1 MIKRPVLQPSSLPT
15 FNLKTMFKL
24 NLKIAWRNLWKNKGY
39 TLINI
44 LGLSI
49 GMASCILIFIFI
61 RYQMSF
67 DKDFKDS
74 DRIYR
79 VVSSWDYSD
88 GNQFFSQGVP
98 MPLTPAMRNDFSP
111 YIEKIAA
118 IEQST
123 GVIQIKDAAGKET
136 LKSNE
141 DVFYIEPDFFGI
153 FGYKW
158 LSGDYAAL
166 KDPGNIVLSKEMA
179 DKFFGSWKNAL
190 GRSVNFDMAN
200 YLVIGVIDD
209 VPENNSVPL
218 KIMLSYKS
226 LKSRNLERW
235 GSVGSSS
242 ESYIKLKPNVKIEAL
257 NTPLKAFL
265 KKYYTEKAPGK
276 EGHSFQPLND
286 IHYNS
291 KFGNFSGRIMPKK
304 QIYGLAIIGFFLM
317 ITASINFINLATAQA
332 VSRSK
337 EVGIRKVMG
346 SQRSQLVVQFLTET
360 LTIVLV
366 SLLLGSVLTEI
377 ALPGMQNLFG
387 SKISFSI
394 FQHPIILA
402 FLLFLVV
409 FVSLIA
415 GFYPAVVL
423 SGFDPVLA
431 IKSKIS
437 ANTGGLGLRK
447 ILVVLQ
453 FAITATLIIG
463 TLVILQQMKY
473 IREQPL
479 GFNPT
484 AIAMVDLPNDSL
496 TMQRFDTFKSQLK
509 QVSGV
514 EEVSLCRTAP
524 SSQNNNGS
532 SFSYNSSKDADF
544 QVNTKNAD
552 VDYLKTFDLKL
563 VAGRNIVKSD
573 TINEY
578 LVNETLLKKLNV
590 KNPNEAIGKIL
601 SMGGMKAP
609 IVGVIQDFKN
619 RSLHESIDPIL
630 VGSSRTRYFNAAL
643 KLNSSQ
649 MVATMQNV
657 RKIWQNT
664 FPESVYSELFL
675 DEQIANYYQGEKV
688 MGTLFEVFAAVIIF
702 ISFIGLF
709 GLISFVATQRT
720 REVAIRKVLGASTIE
735 LIKMLNG
742 SFLMMVFI
750 ANVIAWPLAY
760 LFVSKWLSGFA
771 YRIDISVW
779 PFALAMI
786 ISMLITLITVSFR
799 SYKAAVA
806 NTVDALK
813 YE

>member
-1 MIKRPVLQPSSLPT
+1 
-15 FNLKTMFKL
+15 MFKL

-98 MPLTPAMRNDFSP
+98 LPLTPAMRNDFSS

-123 GVIQIKDAAGKET
+123 GVIQINDAAGKER
-136 LKSNE
+136 LKTQE

-153 FGYKW
+153 FDYKW

-190 GRSVNFDMAN
+190 GKSLNYDMAS
-200 YLVIGVIDD
+200 YIVIGVIDD
-209 VPENNSVPL
+209 VAENNSVPL

-226 LKSRNLERW
+226 FKSRNLDRW

-242 ESYIKLKPNVKIEAL
+242 ESYIKLKPNVDIAAL
-257 NTPLKAFL
+257 NTPLQAFL

-276 EGHSFQPLND
+276 EGHLFQPLND

-304 QIYGLAIIGFFLM
+304 QIYGLAVIGFFLI

-346 SQRSQLVVQFLTET
+346 SQRGQLVAQFLTET

-394 FQHPIILA
+394 FEHPIILA
-402 FLLFLVV
+402 FLLFLAV
-409 FVSLIA
+409 FVSLLA
-415 GFYPAVVL
+415 GFYPAIVI
-423 SGFDPVLA
+423 SGFNPVLA
-431 IKSKIS
+431 IKNKVS

-447 ILVVLQ
+447 ILVVVQ
-453 FAITATLIIG
+453 FAITVTLIIG

-473 IREQPL
+473 VREQPL

-509 QVSGV
+509 QVPGV
-514 EEVSLCRTAP
+514 EEVSLCRTPP

-552 VDYLKTFDLKL
+552 EDYLKTFDLKL

-578 LVNETLLKKLNV
+578 LINETLLKKLNV
-590 KNPNEAIGKIL
+590 NNPQEAIGKIL

-630 VGSSRTRYFNAAL
+630 VGSSRARYFNAAI
-643 KLNSSQ
+643 KLNSAQ
-649 MVATMQNV
+649 MLTTMKNV
-657 RKIWQNT
+657 QKIWQKT

-675 DEQIANYYQGEKV
+675 NEQIKNYYQGEQI
-688 MGTLFEVFAAVIIF
+688 MGTLFKVFAGVIIF

-720 REVAIRKVLGASTIE
+720 KEVAIRKVLGASTIE
-735 LIKMLNG
+735 LVKMLNG
-742 SFLMMVFI
+742 SFIVMVFI
-750 ANVIAWPLAY
+750 ANLVAWPLAY
-760 LFVSKWLSGFA
+760 LFVSKWLNGFA
-771 YRIDISVW
+771 YRIDLSIW
-779 PFALAMI
+779 PFMLAML
-786 ISMLITLITVSFR
+786 ISMTITLITVSFR
-799 SYKAAVA
+799 SYRAAAA
-806 NTVDALK
+806 NTIDALK

>member
-1 MIKRPVLQPSSLPT
+1 
-15 FNLKTMFKL
+15 MFKL

-118 IEQST
+118 IEQSA
-123 GVIQIKDAAGKET
+123 GVIQIKDAGGKER
-136 LKSNE
+136 LKSNV

-153 FGYKW
+153 FDYKW

-190 GRSVNFDMAN
+190 GKSVSFDMAS
-200 YLVIGVIDD
+200 YLVAGVIDD

-226 LKSRNLERW
+226 LKSGNLDRW
-235 GSVGSSS
+235 GSVGSNS
-242 ESYIKLKPNVKIEAL
+242 ESYFKLKSNVKIEAL

-276 EGHSFQPLND
+276 EGHLFQPLND

-317 ITASINFINLATAQA
+317 ITASINFINLATAQV

-377 ALPGMQNLFG
+377 ALPGMQNLFD

-394 FQHPIILA
+394 FQHPVILA
-402 FLLFLVV
+402 FLLFLVL

-415 GFYPAVVL
+415 GFYPAIVL

-484 AIAMVDLPNDSL
+484 AIAMIDLPNDSL

-509 QVSGV
+509 QVPGV

-552 VDYLKTFDLKL
+552 EDYLKTFDLKL

-573 TINEY
+573 TVNEY

-590 KNPNEAIGKIL
+590 KNPREAIGKIL

-630 VGSSRTRYFNAAL
+630 VASSRTRYFNAAL

-649 MVATMQNV
+649 MVNAMQDV

-675 DEQIANYYQGEKV
+675 DEQIENYYQGEKV
-688 MGTLFEVFAAVIIF
+688 MGTLFEVFAGVIIF

-720 REVAIRKVLGASTIE
+720 REVAIRKVLGASTLE
-735 LIKMLNG
+735 LVKMLNG
-742 SFLMMVFI
+742 SFLLMVFI
-750 ANVIAWPLAY
+750 ANLIAWPLAY

-771 YRIDISVW
+771 YRIDISIW
-779 PFALAMI
+779 PFVLAMI
-786 ISMLITLITVSFR
+786 ISMLITLVTVSFR

-806 NTVDALK
+806 NTIDALK

>member
-1 MIKRPVLQPSSLPT
+1 
-15 FNLKTMFKL
+15 MFRL

-67 DKDFKDS
+67 DKGFKDS

-111 YIEKIAA
+111 YLEKIAA
-118 IEQST
+118 IEQSA
-123 GVIQIKDAAGKET
+123 GVIQIKDIAGKET
-136 LKSNE
+136 FKSNE

-153 FGYKW
+153 FDYKW

-179 DKFFGSWKNAL
+179 EKFFGSWKNAL
-190 GRSVNFDMAN
+190 GRSVNFDTAN

-209 VPENNSVPL
+209 VAENNSVPL

-226 LKSRNLERW
+226 LKSRNLDRW

-276 EGHSFQPLND
+276 EGHLFQPLND

-304 QIYGLAIIGFFLM
+304 QIYGLAIIGFFLI

-394 FQHPIILA
+394 FEHPIILA

-409 FVSLIA
+409 FVSLLA
-415 GFYPAVVL
+415 GFYPAIVI
-423 SGFDPVLA
+423 SGFNPVLA

-473 IREQPL
+473 IRQQPL

-509 QVSGV
+509 QVPGV
-514 EEVSLCRTAP
+514 EDVSLCRTAP

-742 SFLMMVFI
+742 SFLTMVFI

-771 YRIDISVW
+771 YRIDISIW